1 MNVAEGSSPAKLILS
16 GEYSIATGQPALAMP
31 LPLMTHVRIALDDTT
46 SPRLFLN
53 ADTFATTKRLSW
65 AEFEAFGAQKH
76 AQWRHRPQCVL
87 DAPTDLI
94 ALTLWQFHQLF
105 PLPPAHYTVT
115 VKGHPFTGRGLGSSA
130 AVVVSL
136 IRALEQLTGCTPAE
150 DARLALA
157 IRCEHYAHGRSSG
170 LDPLVMLRNAP
181 LQVQRTPVGLEE
193 DSLEDANPPAF
204 HLIDTGAPE
213 SRTGECVMRVRQ
225 RFPASHPIWQA
236 FGETTRT
243 LRHALEQHDTAA
255 LHEAVQTNHVL
266 LRKIGVVPDRVTEL
280 IRLLNREGAAKI
292 SGAGSIRGE
301 AGGIVIHFGPPPD
314 PEMLRTFNA
323 HLITL
328 SS

>member
-1 MNVAEGSSPAKLILS
+1 MNVAEGTSPAKLILS
-16 GEYSIATGQPALAMP
+16 GEYSIAAGQPALAIP
-31 LPLMTHVRIALDDTT
+31 LPLMTHAHIELDNTP
-46 SPRLFLN
+46 SPQLSLN
-53 ADTFATTKRLSW
+53 ADTFTTEKRLSW

-76 AQWRHRPQCVL
+76 AQWRQRPRCVL
-87 DAPTDLI
+87 DTPTDLI

-136 IRALEQLTGCTPAE
+136 IRALEQLTDCTLAE

-181 LQVQRTPVGLEE
+181 LQVQRTPVGLQEE
-193 DSLEDANPPAF
+193 TLTLDLPSF
-204 HLIDTGAPE
+204 HLLDTGVPE
-213 SRTGECVMRVRQ
+213 SRTGECVMQVRQ
-225 RFPASHPIWQA
+225 RFPSTHPIWQA

-266 LRKIGVVPDRVTEL
+266 LRKIGVVPDRVAEL

-301 AGGIVIHFGPPPD
+301 AGGIVIYFGTLPD
-314 PEMLRTFNA
+314 RDMLRTFNA